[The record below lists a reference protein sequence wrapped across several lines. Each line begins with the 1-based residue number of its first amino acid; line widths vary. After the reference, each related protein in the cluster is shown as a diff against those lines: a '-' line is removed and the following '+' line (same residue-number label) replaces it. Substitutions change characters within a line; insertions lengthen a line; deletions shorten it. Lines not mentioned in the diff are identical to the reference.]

1 MSGVTMPFT
10 APQGEMWQL
19 SAGIT
24 LFAMALM
31 DCLLQL
37 DSPSPGNHL
46 FLQPTPAMSV
56 VARTFAFTGGKRAV
70 TSSRFRRF
78 VASHCCQ
85 PSAFRA

>member
-31 DCLLQL
+31 QSSLQL
-37 DSPSPGNHL
+37 DSASPGNHL
-46 FLQPTPAMSV
+46 FLHPSLAMSV
-56 VARTFAFTGGKRAV
+56 VARTFVFTGGKRAV
-70 TSSRFRRF
+70 TST
-78 VASHCCQ
+78 VDVVG
-85 PSAFRA
+85 